1 MNQVTPSLW
10 HAALGVVRYELSRTL
25 TPVRA
30 VLWLGLMLFP
40 VMLIGAT
47 AYLIDERDAEKDY
60 LFLAGLQYV
69 LLPEVVTV
77 LSMILWVAP
86 IVNEELESQSWVYA
100 VVRPNGRQAMLL
112 GKYAVAVLWTGSCTT
127 SAAVF
132 SSAVAWQLG
141 IQQAAA
147 AGVAVLAL
155 CWISAIV
162 HGALFLLIGTLFQR
176 RAMVYA
182 LIYAVLVEAILG
194 WLPAVINRFTFS
206 FRLRSILLDWLNVDL
221 GELINED
228 VPFLWEAAT
237 TKHLLVLFSVATA
250 MLLLAL
256 SQIQRSRYRWQTE
269 V

>member
-1 MNQVTPSLW
+1 MSQVSPSLW
-10 HAALGVVRYELSRTL
+10 HAVLGVIRYELSRTL

-40 VMLIGAT
+40 VMLIAAT

-60 LFLAGLQYV
+60 LFLAGLQFV

-100 VVRPNGRQAMLL
+100 VVRPSGRQAMLL
-112 GKYAVAVLWTGSCTT
+112 GKYVVAVLWAGSCTT
-127 SAAVF
+127 VAALL
-132 SSAVAWQLG
+132 SSAIAWLMG
-141 IQQAAA
+141 IQRAAE
-147 AGVAVLAL
+147 AGMIVLGL
-155 CWISAIV
+155 CWISAVV

-182 LIYAVLVEAILG
+182 LIYSVIVEAILG
-194 WLPAVINRFTFS
+194 WLPAVINRFTIS
-206 FRLRSILLDWLNVDL
+206 FRLRSILLDWLKVDL
-221 GELINED
+221 NELIDEEI
-228 VPFLWEAAT
+228 PFLWEFAT
-237 TKHLLVLFSVATA
+237 TKHLSVLLGAATVMILVAVT
-250 MLLLAL
+250 
-256 SQIQRSRYRWQTE
+256 QIQRSRHRWQTE